1 MTRFVVAAALTMLL
15 VALTPGV
22 ASAANNEKSSSSV
35 AVPSSTVVGPG
46 AGFGHATGAQR
57 VRLIQRKLI
66 AEGFSPG
73 PLDGLYGPLTT
84 AAVMRFQRSRGLVPD
99 GMVGPITRKAL
110 DSGGESPGAGSLT
123 ARGSSAVRSL
133 QRRLARAGFSPGPV
147 DGRYGPRTTSA
158 VRRFQRAHR
167 LAPNGIASQRTLQAL
182 GGQRTL
188 RRRPATGSQ
197 QGSAPKRKQGSAA
210 RSPQVAA
217 PGANS
222 TSAPKPHSR
231 GHSHLQLIAT
241 LLLAAIGIGLLA
253 TLLVRP
259 RRRRR
264 RLREGP
270 EPAPNTRDEQP
281 APTSSVD
288 ALPQRPEQVRELQ
301 DQLLW
306 LGFDP
311 GPVDGRCGPLT
322 TEAVRR
328 FQQSHDL
335 PTDGIAGPNT
345 EHALQQGNVQ
355 RNR

>member
-1 MTRFVVAAALTMLL
+1 
-15 VALTPGV
+15 
-22 ASAANNEKSSSSV
+22 
-35 AVPSSTVVGPG
+35 VVGPG

-57 VRLIQRKLI
+57 VRLIQRKLT

-84 AAVMRFQRSRGLVPD
+84 AAVMRFQRSRGLAPD

-110 DSGGESPGAGSLT
+110 NSGGESPGAGTLT

-197 QGSAPKRKQGSAA
+197 QGSKPKHRSAA
-210 RSPQVAA
+210 RSPQGAA
-217 PGANS
+217 PGPNPA
-222 TSAPKPHSR
+222 SAPKSHSR
-231 GHSHLQLIAT
+231 GHYHFQLIAT
-241 LLLAAIGIGLLA
+241 LLLGAIGVGLLA

-264 RLREGP
+264 RLREAP
-270 EPAPNTRDEQP
+270 EPAPNTHDEQT

-288 ALPQRPEQVRELQ
+288 ALPQPSERVRELQ
-301 DQLLW
+301 DQLIW

-311 GPVDGRCGPLT
+311 GPVDGRYGPLT

-335 PTDGIAGPNT
+335 PTDGIAGPDT
-345 EHALQQGNVQ
+345 EHALQRGNVQ